1 MPGELGR
8 EEPSEV
14 RQSASLQRHPL
25 LCTDFRHRKQWS
37 SGVTRKPHAAHG
49 IVWTERGAEDCRA
62 GGNQMERLEREG
74 AFLVSEVSILKKCGT
89 RQAQPRGPRCRK
101 RLPMST
107 VLKKRGRVRCG
118 PVR

>member
-49 IVWTERGAEDCRA
+49 IVWTERGARDCGA
-62 GGNQMERLEREG
+62 GGNKMERLEREG
-74 AFLVSEVSILKKCGT
+74 AFLVV
-89 RQAQPRGPRCRK
+89 
-101 RLPMST
+101 
-107 VLKKRGRVRCG
+107 
-118 PVR
+118 